1 MLFRK
6 KKKLKQ
12 EKYQDLASDTDYL
25 LKYILHWGPTASF
38 EFKLIEKSLQ
48 VQSTLPW
55 IQLYVK
61 LTDFFGNSNI
71 YPLNGAILCT
81 LFEASFFEFL
91 VWREYVWLLKNW
103 VEPPL
108 TSSLLMAPKY
118 SCRLT
123 GCTCRINSV
132 QRKLCLIAW
141 G

>member
-6 KKKLKQ
+6 KKNWSKRNIKTWQVTLITCLKTSFIEDQ
-12 EKYQDLASDTDYL
+12 
-25 LKYILHWGPTASF
+25 TASF
-38 EFKLIEKSLQ
+38 ELKLIEKS
-48 VQSTLPW
+48 VQFQSMLPW

-81 LFEASFFEFL
+81 LFEAPFFEFL

-123 GCTCRINSV
+123 GCTCRINSM